1 MAYPSAILVREKALL
16 IHLES
21 IRMVISKDA
30 VYVLTIP
37 SSEDRHI
44 GILPT
49 ADAPFIKDLIQRINE
64 SADVGKQA
72 FSRSAPCLLIPV
84 HHHMRLLPKAGHV
97 CCHQT
102 VKRQVCH

>member
-1 MAYPSAILVREKALL
+1 MSSKFDKANRGLATQVPMAYPSAILVREKALL

-44 GILPT
+44 GVLPT
-49 ADAPFIKDLIQRINE
+49 ADAPFIKELTLRIND
-64 SADVGKQA
+64 STDNGKQT
-72 FSRSAPCLLIPV
+72 FSR
-84 HHHMRLLPKAGHV
+84 
-97 CCHQT
+97 
-102 VKRQVCH
+102 